1 MVKSYTKYCVHHQ
14 DTQKRLLTMIE
25 EAEKRENP
33 YGKHTAMREKYGIK
47 NTEVDPKK

>member
-1 MVKSYTKYCVHHQ
+1 
-14 DTQKRLLTMIE
+14 MIE

-47 NTEVDPKK
+47 NTEVDPNK